1 MWQAEV
7 PGEKQPSGLVIAW
20 LNFACSCY
28 KLSEETVRVFASV
41 WVRGRLCRSL
51 NPSEPALA
59 LPSGVM
65 WSQRSCSF
73 FFSNFIFFLPFPL
86 TLQHLEKSVV
96 PSGGEMWQLILPV
109 SSRSSANRLAAALL
123 GRSSLSASEGL
134 KRLRTF
140 LGFLC

>member
-41 WVRGRLCRSL
+41 WVWGRLCRSL

-65 WSQRSCSF
+65 WSQRSRSF
-73 FFSNFIFFLPFPL
+73 FFFKFYFF
-86 TLQHLEKSVV
+86 
-96 PSGGEMWQLILPV
+96 
-109 SSRSSANRLAAALL
+109 SSFSLDLAA
-123 GRSSLSASEGL
+123 S
-134 KRLRTF
+134 
-140 LGFLC
+140 